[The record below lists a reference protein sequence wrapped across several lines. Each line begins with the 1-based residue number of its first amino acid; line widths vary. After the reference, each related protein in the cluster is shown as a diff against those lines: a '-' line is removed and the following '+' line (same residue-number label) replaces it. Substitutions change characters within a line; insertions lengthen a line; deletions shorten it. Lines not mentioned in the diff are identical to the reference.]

1 MVLIRKRARIL
12 VFCHNFRVSLNKTAK
27 SYSE

>member
-1 MVLIRKRARIL
+1 MVLIRKSARIL
-12 VFCHNFRVSLNKTAK
+12 VFRYGFRVALNKTAK